1 MKRIAATIVAVSIGA
16 AAVFGPV
23 PARAQSAPTPVLAPA
38 LDPEMQRLFMTLA
51 TSVLTSFAANAAKGS
66 LEGFDPGPAI
76 EAAFRS
82 ALASRDINAAV
93 ERLVDQAGRNVDGGG
108 VASPEMR
115 ALLKVA
121 LSGVVAMARSEIA
134 REFSNVPATGQADS
148 P

>member
-1 MKRIAATIVAVSIGA
+1 
-16 AAVFGPV
+16 
-23 PARAQSAPTPVLAPA
+23 
-38 LDPEMQRLFMTLA
+38 MTLA

-93 ERLVDQAGRNVDGGG
+93 ERLVDQAGRSADGGA
-108 VASPEMR
+108 VVPPEMR
-115 ALLKVA
+115 ALLKTA
-121 LSGVVAMARSEIA
+121 LSGVVALARSEIA
-134 REFSNVPATGQADS
+134 REFSNPAAAGQTGN